1 MKRKILYAL
10 KAAVIAITAFSI
22 GKFTAE
28 TNTPEPETTE
38 TTETTVEVETEAAQE
53 IKSIETTEY
62 GMLIT
67 FGDDTGVF
75 VDTESLEKAGLIN
88 INEIKGWEHWDDGKI
103 AGIELQADD
112 WIYEITKVPYTV
124 NTTVSKTK

>member
-1 MKRKILYAL
+1 MKRKIAYIFTT
-10 KAAVIAITAFSI
+10 AVISLTAFSI
-22 GKFTAE
+22 GNFTSE
-28 TNTPEPETTE
+28 SDTPEPK
-38 TTETTVEVETEAAQE
+38 TTETTVETEIAQE
-53 IKSIETTEY
+53 IKSIETTEH

-103 AGIELQADD
+103 AGIELQADN
-112 WIYEITKVPYTV
+112 WKYEITKVPYTV

>member
-1 MKRKILYAL
+1 MKRKIAYILTT
-10 KAAVIAITAFSI
+10 AVISLTAFSI
-22 GKFTAE
+22 GKFTSE
-28 TNTPEPETTE
+28 SDTPDQKTTK
-38 TTETTVEVETEAAQE
+38 TTTVETETAQE

>member
-1 MKRKILYAL
+1 MKRKIAYIFTT
-10 KAAVIAITAFSI
+10 AVISLTAFSI
-22 GKFTAE
+22 GKFTSE
-28 TNTPEPETTE
+28 SDTPDQK
-38 TTETTVEVETEAAQE
+38 TTETTVETETAQE
-53 IKSIETTEY
+53 IKSIETTEH

-75 VDTESLEKAGLIN
+75 IDAESLEKAGLIN

-112 WIYEITKVPYTV
+112 WTYEITKVPYTV
-124 NTTVSKTK
+124 DTTVTKTE

>member
-1 MKRKILYAL
+1 MKRKIAYILTT
-10 KAAVIAITAFSI
+10 AAVSLAAFSI
-22 GKFTAE
+22 GKFTSESDA
-28 TNTPEPETTE
+28 PDQKTTK
-38 TTETTVEVETEAAQE
+38 TTTVETEAAQE
-53 IKSIETTEY
+53 IKFIETTEH

-67 FGDDTGVF
+67 FGDNTGVF

-124 NTTVSKTK
+124 DTTVTKTE

>member
-1 MKRKILYAL
+1 MKRKIAYIFTT
-10 KAAVIAITAFSI
+10 AVISLAAFSI

-28 TNTPEPETTE
+28 TSTPEPAPMETT
-38 TTETTVEVETEAAQE
+38 TTKTLTETAQE

-67 FGDDTGVF
+67 FGDNTGVF

-88 INEIKGWEHWDDGKI
+88 TANIVDWNTDGH
-103 AGIELQADD
+103 ELAVMMENDCEYYAYKSAD
-112 WIYEITKVPYTV
+112 IYQNRAFVPV
-124 NTTVSKTK
+124 EK

>member
-1 MKRKILYAL
+1 MKKKIVYIFTT
-10 KAAVIAITAFSI
+10 AAVSLAAFSI
-22 GKFTAE
+22 GKFTS
-28 TNTPEPETTE
+28 TPDPETTE
-38 TTETTVEVETEAAQE
+38 TTTTETAQE

-62 GMLIT
+62 GMLFT

-103 AGIELQADD
+103 AGIELQADN

-124 NTTVSKTK
+124 DTTVTKTE

>member
-1 MKRKILYAL
+1 MRKIAYIFTT
-10 KAAVIAITAFSI
+10 AVISLATFSI
-22 GKFTAE
+22 GKFTSE
-28 TNTPEPETTE
+28 TNTPEPETTK
-38 TTETTVEVETEAAQE
+38 TTTVETETAQE

-88 INEIKGWEHWDDGKI
+88 TANIIDWNTDGQ
-103 AGIELQADD
+103 ELAVITENDCEYYAYRSADV
-112 WIYEITKVPYTV
+112 YQNRAFVPV
-124 NTTVSKTK
+124 EK

>member
-1 MKRKILYAL
+1 MKRKIAYIFTT
-10 KAAVIAITAFSI
+10 AVISLAAFSI
-22 GKFTAE
+22 GKFTSE
-28 TNTPEPETTE
+28 SDTPDQKTTK
-38 TTETTVEVETEAAQE
+38 TTTVEAETAQE
-53 IKSIETTEY
+53 IKSIETTEH

-67 FGDDTGVF
+67 FGDNTGVF
-75 VDTESLEKAGLIN
+75 VDTEGLEKAGLIN

-124 NTTVSKTK
+124 DTTVTKTE

>member
-1 MKRKILYAL
+1 MKRKIAYILTT
-10 KAAVIAITAFSI
+10 AVISLIAFSV
-22 GKFTAE
+22 GKFTSE
-28 TNTPEPETTE
+28 SDTPEPETTE
-38 TTETTVEVETEAAQE
+38 TTVETEIAQE
-53 IKSIETTEY
+53 IKSIETTEH
-62 GMLIT
+62 GMSIT
-67 FGDDTGVF
+67 FGDNTGVF

-124 NTTVSKTK
+124 DTTVTKTE

>member
-1 MKRKILYAL
+1 MKRKIAYIFTT
-10 KAAVIAITAFSI
+10 AVISLAAFSI
-22 GKFTAE
+22 GKFTSE
-28 TNTPEPETTE
+28 TS
-38 TTETTVEVETEAAQE
+38 EVETTKTTTTKAELSQE

-75 VDTESLEKAGLIN
+75 VDAESLEKAGLIN

-124 NTTVSKTK
+124 DTTVTKTE

>member
-1 MKRKILYAL
+1 MKRKIAYIFTT
-10 KAAVIAITAFSI
+10 AVISLAAFSI
-22 GKFTAE
+22 GKFTTE
-28 TNTPEPETTE
+28 TSVPDSEQTE
-38 TTETTVEVETEAAQE
+38 TTTVKTETAQE
-53 IKSIETTEY
+53 IKSIETTEH

-67 FGDDTGVF
+67 FGDNTGVF

-124 NTTVSKTK
+124 DTTVTKTE

>member
-1 MKRKILYAL
+1 MKRKIAYILTT
-10 KAAVIAITAFSI
+10 AVISLTAFSI

-28 TNTPEPETTE
+28 TPEPETTE
-38 TTETTVEVETEAAQE
+38 TTTAEEETAQE

-62 GMLIT
+62 GVLIT

-124 NTTVSKTK
+124 DTTVTKTE

>member
-1 MKRKILYAL
+1 MKKKIVYIFTT
-10 KAAVIAITAFSI
+10 AAVSLAAFSI
-22 GKFTAE
+22 GKFTS
-28 TNTPEPETTE
+28 TPDPETTE
-38 TTETTVEVETEAAQE
+38 TTTTETAQE
-53 IKSIETTEY
+53 IKSIETTEH

-103 AGIELQADD
+103 AGIELQADN
-112 WIYEITKVPYTV
+112 WTYEITKVPYTV
-124 NTTVSKTK
+124 DTTVTKTE

>member
-1 MKRKILYAL
+1 MKKKIAYILTT
-10 KAAVIAITAFSI
+10 AVISMAAFSI
-22 GKFTAE
+22 GKFTSE
-28 TNTPEPETTE
+28 SDTPDQKTTK
-38 TTETTVEVETEAAQE
+38 TTTVETETAQE

-67 FGDDTGVF
+67 FGDNTGVF

-124 NTTVSKTK
+124 DTTVTKTE

>member
-1 MKRKILYAL
+1 MKRKILY
-10 KAAVIAITAFSI
+10 IFTTAIISLTAFSI

-38 TTETTVEVETEAAQE
+38 TTETAQE

-67 FGDDTGVF
+67 FGDNTGVF

-88 INEIKGWEHWDDGKI
+88 AANIIDWNTDGQ
-103 AGIELQADD
+103 ELAVITENDCEYYAYRSADV
-112 WIYEITKVPYTV
+112 YQNRAFVPV
-124 NTTVSKTK
+124 EK

>member
-1 MKRKILYAL
+1 MKRKSLYILTT
-10 KAAVIAITAFSI
+10 AVISLTAFSI
-22 GKFTAE
+22 GKFT
-28 TNTPEPETTE
+28 TE
-38 TTETTVEVETEAAQE
+38 TSVPNSEQTEIVETSTETAQE

-103 AGIELQADD
+103 AGIELQSDN

-124 NTTVSKTK
+124 NTTVTKTE

>member
-1 MKRKILYAL
+1 MKRKIAYILTT
-10 KAAVIAITAFSI
+10 AVISLTAFFI
-22 GKFTAE
+22 GKFTSE
-28 TNTPEPETTE
+28 SDTPDQKTTK
-38 TTETTVEVETEAAQE
+38 TTTVETETAQE
-53 IKSIETTEY
+53 IKSIETTEH

-75 VDTESLEKAGLIN
+75 IDAESLGKAGLIN

-124 NTTVSKTK
+124 DTTVTKTE

>member
-1 MKRKILYAL
+1 MKRKIAYILTT
-10 KAAVIAITAFSI
+10 AAVSLAAFSI
-22 GKFTAE
+22 GKFTSESDA
-28 TNTPEPETTE
+28 PEPETTK
-38 TTETTVEVETEAAQE
+38 TTTVETETAQE

-67 FGDDTGVF
+67 FGDNTGVF
-75 VDTESLEKAGLIN
+75 VDTESLEKAGLVN

-124 NTTVSKTK
+124 DTTVTKTE

>member
-1 MKRKILYAL
+1 MKRKIAYIFTT
-10 KAAVIAITAFSI
+10 AAVSMTAFSI

-28 TNTPEPETTE
+28 TSTPGPEQTETAKTTTE
-38 TTETTVEVETEAAQE
+38 ASQE
-53 IKSIETTEY
+53 IKSIETTEH

-67 FGDDTGVF
+67 FGDNTGVF

-124 NTTVSKTK
+124 DTTVTKTE